1 MRFTMMSIL
10 MLVGLLFASASTAGH
25 HEAGEQA
32 DTAAP
37 PVEANVP
44 DTPIAAPAAPGSPDD
59 ASADDAEA
67 AEADTSA
74 AE

>member
-10 MLVGLLFASASTAGH
+10 MLVGLLFASAATAGH

-32 DTAAP
+32 DATTP

-44 DTPIAAPAAPGSPDD
+44 DTPIAAPAAPGTPDD
-59 ASADDAEA
+59 ASAEDAEA
-67 AEADTSA
+67 TEGDASA